1 MLPKRYNLTDLSDNI
16 VLVQEV
22 INMYVDQEMSLQ
34 EISIATRL
42 TIHTVRTMLIENNVE
57 MRQKNNK

>member
-22 INMYVDQEMSLQ
+22 ISMYVDQRMSLQ

-42 TIHTVRTMLIENNVE
+42 TMHTVRTMLVENNVE
-57 MRQKNNK
+57 LRQKNNK